1 MKAKISRMTERYI
14 SLRTKNNEIIINVVF
29 PDDFDAIEFMNKSLS
44 IPITSTLDEMV
55 LHVTFVNNVVFN
67 PIETYSASNI
77 KTKLINSIDGVYFVF
92 DFTFMTRDDGVADL
106 GIYVVKVSRK
116 SIKKELSKI
125 HK

>member
-14 SLRTKNNEIIINVVF
+14 SLRTKNNEVIINVVF
-29 PDDFDAIEFMNKSLS
+29 PKDFDAIEFMNKSLS
-44 IPITSTLDEMV
+44 IPITSTSDDMT
-55 LHVTFVNNVVFN
+55 LHVTLVNNVVFN
-67 PIETYSASNI
+67 PVEVYRAANI

-92 DFTFMTRDDGVADL
+92 DFTFMTGEGIADL

-125 HK
+125 HR

>member
-1 MKAKISRMTERYI
+1 MKAKISRMAERYV

-29 PDDFDAIEFMNKSLS
+29 PEDFDAIEFMNKSLS
-44 IPITSTLDEMV
+44 IPITSTLDEMI
-55 LHVTFVNNVVFN
+55 LHVTLVNNVVPN
-67 PIETYSASNI
+67 PIETYSAANI
-77 KTKLINSIDGVYFVF
+77 KTELINSIDGVYFVF
-92 DFTFMTRDDGVADL
+92 DFTFMTRDGVEDL

>member
-1 MKAKISRMTERYI
+1 MKAKISRMTERYV

-29 PDDFDAIEFMNKSLS
+29 PEDFDVIEFMNKSLS
-44 IPITSTLDEMV
+44 IPITSTLDEMI
-55 LHVTFVNNVVFN
+55 LHVTLVNNVVLN
-67 PIETYSASNI
+67 PIETYSAANI

-92 DFTFMTRDDGVADL
+92 DFTFMSRDGVADL

>member
-29 PDDFDAIEFMNKSLS
+29 PEDFDAIEFMNKSLS
-44 IPITSTLDEMV
+44 IPIISTLDEMI
-55 LHVTFVNNVVFN
+55 LHVTLVNNVVLN
-67 PIETYSASNI
+67 PIETYSAANI
-77 KTKLINSIDGVYFVF
+77 KTELINSIDGVYFVF
-92 DFTFMTRDDGVADL
+92 DFTFMTRDGVEDL

>member
-14 SLRTKNNEIIINVVF
+14 SLRTKNNEVIINVVF
-29 PDDFDAIEFMNKSLS
+29 PKDFDAIEFMNKSLS
-44 IPITSTLDEMV
+44 IPITSTLDDMT
-55 LHVTFVNNVVFN
+55 LHVTLVNNVVFN
-67 PIETYSASNI
+67 PVEVYRAANI

-92 DFTFMTRDDGVADL
+92 DFTFMTGEGIVDL

-125 HK
+125 HR

>member
-1 MKAKISRMTERYI
+1 MKAKISRMTERYV

-29 PDDFDAIEFMNKSLS
+29 PEDFDAIEFMNKSLS
-44 IPITSTLDEMV
+44 IPITSTLDEIV
-55 LHVTFVNNVVFN
+55 LHVTLVNNVVLN
-67 PIETYSASNI
+67 PIETYSAANI
-77 KTKLINSIDGVYFVF
+77 KTELINSIDGVYFVF
-92 DFTFMTRDDGVADL
+92 DFTFMTRDGVEDL

>member
-1 MKAKISRMTERYI
+1 MKAKISRMTERYV

-29 PDDFDAIEFMNKSLS
+29 PEDFDAIEFMNKSLS
-44 IPITSTLDEMV
+44 IPITSTLDEMI
-55 LHVTFVNNVVFN
+55 LHVTLVNNVVLN
-67 PIETYSASNI
+67 PIETYSAANI
-77 KTKLINSIDGVYFVF
+77 KTELINSIDGVYFVF
-92 DFTFMTRDDGVADL
+92 DFTFMTRDGVEDL

>member
-77 KTKLINSIDGVYFVF
+77 KTKLTYQ
-92 DFTFMTRDDGVADL
+92 
-106 GIYVVKVSRK
+106 
-116 SIKKELSKI
+116 
-125 HK
+125 